1 MIELVY
7 ACGDSFTAGM
17 EILGDSDKREENK
30 NFSYPGQLSRLL
42 KSPKYINNA
51 FHGASND
58 FITRQ
63 TIKDLLEL
71 ERQGNDPSKTLVT
84 IGWSSIYRSE
94 LYVKDTIENFIKIS
108 PVPLP
113 PTSNIKLREFHEL
126 GVFFVNPNFHFGFGP
141 GISNF
146 RIEKDFSQDAVK
158 FCTDFLWNEE
168 LEFEKWYS
176 NAILLKNFLENKG
189 YKFLFVNN
197 VHPLEQ
203 HGRLVDSID
212 ELLIPNYY
220 NPRSFH
226 FQQWCMAF
234 FRQFKRKEGH
244 YAEEPHK
251 KFAETLFNY
260 IQDNGLLS

>member
-1 MIELVY
+1 MLDLVY
-7 ACGDSFTAGM
+7 ANGDSFSAGM

-30 NFSYPGQLSRLL
+30 QFSYTGHLSRLL
-42 KSPKYINNA
+42 ESPKYINNA

-58 FITRQ
+58 FIARQ

-71 ERQGNDPSKTLVT
+71 EKQGNNPSKTLVI

-94 LYVKDTIENFIKIS
+94 LYVKDTIEKFIRQA

-141 GISNF
+141 GLSNF
-146 RIEKDFSQDAVK
+146 KIEKDFAQDAVR
-158 FCTDFLWNEE
+158 FCAEFLWDEK
-168 LEFEKWYS
+168 LEFEKWHT
-176 NAILLKNFLENKG
+176 NLILVKNFLENKG
-189 YKFLFVNN
+189 YKFLFNNN
-197 VHPLEQ
+197 VHSLETK
-203 HGRLVDSID
+203 GRFSNLISEI
-212 ELLIPNYY
+212 EIPNYY
-220 NPRSFH
+220 YPKTFY
-226 FQQWCMAF
+226 FQQWCMSF

-251 KFAETLFNY
+251 KFAQILFDY
-260 IQDNGLLS
+260 IQDNKLLS